1 MRKFVLIFG
10 TTTGS
15 TAEIAAEMKR
25 ALRERSID
33 VDLVEAADTSVDL
46 DAYEMVI
53 IGSGIYGGKAH
64 KDISAFLHR
73 NRDRLS
79 GKRTAV
85 FAVCGTMCSRD
96 GKIRKRADAFADVVA
111 GGLSP
116 TSKSTFAT
124 RLPDNGWFGNLM
136 QRVLWKT
143 APGDHRDWEQI
154 RSWALSLDLA

>member
-1 MRKFVLIFG
+1 MRKFALIYG

-25 ALRERSID
+25 ALRERRVD
-33 VDLVEAADTSVDL
+33 VDLVAASDTTIDL
-46 DAYEMVI
+46 DAYEVVI

-64 KDISAFLHR
+64 EDVSTFLHR
-73 NRDRLS
+73 NSNRLI
-79 GKRTAV
+79 KKKTAV

-96 GKIRKRADAFADVVA
+96 GRMRKRADAFADVVA

-124 RLPDNGWFGNLM
+124 RLPDKGWFDNLM
-136 QRVLWKT
+136 LRVLWKT
-143 APGDHRDWEQI
+143 APGDHRDWEKI
-154 RSWALSLDLA
+154 RSWALSLDLP